1 MVSEKEREQALKIIN
16 GLTRELKQSKK
27 QVDIL
32 VNEIGRLK
40 VPNIKHDGTGC
51 NIDNILAE
59 ANAAMLRNVER
70 IRKGI
75 EDAKQK

>member
-1 MVSEKEREQALKIIN
+1 VSEKEREQALKIIN
-16 GLTRELKQSKK
+16 ELTRELKQTKK

-32 VNEIGRLK
+32 MNEINRLK
-40 VPNIKHDGTGC
+40 VPTIKHEDKSY
-51 NIDNILAE
+51 NIDGMLAD

-70 IRKGI
+70 IKKGI

>member
-1 MVSEKEREQALKIIN
+1 MSERERNQALEIIN

-27 QVDIL
+27 QVEIL
-32 VNEIGRLK
+32 MSEIGRLK
-40 VPNIKHDGTGC
+40 VPNVKHDKTGC
-51 NIDNILAE
+51 NIDNILSE
-59 ANAAMLRNVER
+59 ANAAMLRNVKR